1 MSTESGGDLTEKYLS
16 LVPLDEN
23 SYKPDIEL
31 LERYHAYSAELLR
44 LSLAGLGVI
53 GFLVTSKL
61 VTYSAVKICLALSV
75 ILFGVSA
82 DGALGHRYLSSD
94 GIHHLIKAVRL
105 SKLRNLDEKRIKDQ
119 DSQMKEKYERS
130 WKYLRL
136 SCVSLALGA
145 MAIALGFVIAAIL

>member
-82 DGALGHRYLSSD
+82 GGALGHRYLSSD
-94 GIHHLIKAVRL
+94 GIHHLMKAVRL